1 MTANLVHDRLAYT
14 AMMYIAVVGIW
25 GFIRFFRKEQIDSS
39 YWGALVIGELLI
51 LVQIGL
57 GIYLWAAGFRPSRM
71 DQIVGGV
78 NTHIF
83 YGIVVGLIIPSLF
96 AMTRGRDTRSTLP
109 VYGAGLLFL
118 AALLVRTAT
127 TG

>member
-1 MTANLVHDRLAYT
+1 MTVNVIHDRLAYT

-25 GFIRFFRKEQIDSS
+25 GFIRFFRREGIDSN
-39 YWGALVIGELLI
+39 YWGALVIGEFLI
-51 LVQIGL
+51 LAQVGL
-57 GIYLWAAGFRPSRM
+57 GVYLWLSGYRPSRL
-71 DQIVGGV
+71 DQIVSGI

-83 YGIVVGLIIPSLF
+83 YGVVVSLIIPSLF
-96 AMTRGRDTRSTLP
+96 ALTRGRDNRSTLP

-118 AALLVRTAT
+118 AALLMRTAT